1 MKRAPA
7 FAPRHQWAISCVSLM
22 ALIGL
27 TVSFAQAED
36 NPPIKKTVLK
46 TAPSGTDVDKAPGLG
61 EPGKLVSLHLNNGR
75 GEKSDFTLAGR
86 DAAQQII
93 VLGKYD
99 SGQLRDL
106 TRVAKFSVSPQGI
119 LSLDSTGYAQPV
131 SEGTATVVANIDG
144 LKATSTVTVTHIE
157 KDLPVNFANQVVPIF
172 TKFGCNG
179 GGCHGKSG
187 GQNGFRLS
195 LLGFE
200 PTEDF
205 EYLTREGRGRRIFPA
220 APDKSLLLTKAI
232 GKSPHGGGARFSES
246 SPPYQVIKRWIE
258 QGMPFG
264 NETDPKVVRI
274 DVEPDGMLMQRK
286 KSQQLTVIAHF
297 SDGSTKDVTRTTQFD
312 SNDTE
317 MAEVTETGL
326 VSTSTYTGSVAV
338 MARYQGHVDVFRATI
353 PLGIKIAKLP
363 TEKNFVDK
371 HVFNNLKALGLPPS
385 EKSDDA
391 TFLRRVTIDIAGRL
405 PTSDETEIFLADQ
418 AADKRDKLIRQL
430 LNSNDYADNFANK
443 WSAILRNKRNRNED
457 KYATFAFHD
466 WIRASMLEN
475 KPYDQFVREIIT
487 ANGVADQNP
496 PVAWYREVKDQSSQV
511 EDTAQLFLGLRIQCA
526 RCHHHPFE
534 KWSQEDYYGF
544 AAFFAQVGKKKG
556 VRNGENRIYQL
567 QVAAE
572 ARNPKTGKSVAARGL
587 GAQTT
592 GIDPSEDA
600 RRHLADW
607 MAQKE
612 NPFFAKSLV
621 NRYWKHFF
629 SRGLVDPEDDMRV
642 TNPSSNPEL
651 LDALATQFIESGY
664 DLKELVFTICSSNT
678 YQFSAIPNQW
688 NAKDKNNFSRYY
700 PKRLNAETLLDSINQ
715 VTATRTAF
723 SGVPTGTRAIQL
735 PDNGFNSYFL
745 TVFGRPESSS
755 ACECERSGDANL
767 AQSLHLLNSSEIQG
781 KLTAGDGR
789 AAKLASDK
797 DRDDTNRLTEL
808 YIAAFSRRPLPAE
821 IEIAKSHIKK
831 HSNDPKRAYE
841 DIVWALINTKEFL
854 FNH

>member
-1 MKRAPA
+1 MKRAPT
-7 FAPRHQWAISCVSLM
+7 FVPSTRTFICVSATICLT
-22 ALIGL
+22 LIVLGSQ
-27 TVSFAQAED
+27 TFGSDPVKRIV
-36 NPPIKKTVLK
+36 PKT
-46 TAPSGTDVDKAPGLG
+46 DEAPGLG
-61 EPGKLVSLHLNNGR
+61 DPGKLMSLTIKTGR
-75 GEKSDFTLAGR
+75 SDQSDFKLAGR
-86 DAAQQII
+86 DSAQQVVI
-93 VLGKYD
+93 VGNYD
-99 SGQLRDL
+99 SGQVRDL
-106 TRVAKFSVSPQGI
+106 TRSVKFAAEPKGLLAIDQTGYIEAIAEGSVRLSAELNGLVASSNVSVS
-119 LSLDSTGYAQPV
+119 
-131 SEGTATVVANIDG
+131 NI
-144 LKATSTVTVTHIE
+144 KN
-157 KDLPVNFANQVVPIF
+157 DLPINFANQVVPIF

-205 EYLTREGRGRRIFPA
+205 EYLTREGRGRRIFPT

-232 GKSPHGGGARFSES
+232 GKSPHGGGARFTED
-246 SPPYQVIKRWIE
+246 SPAYRVIRRWIE
-258 QGMPFG
+258 QGMPYG
-264 NETDPKVVRI
+264 NESDRKVIRI
-274 DVEPDGMLMQRK
+274 SVAPNGALMQRND
-286 KSQQLTVIAHF
+286 SQQVSVVAHF
-297 SDGSTKDVTRTTQFD
+297 SDGTTKDVTRTTQFD

-317 MAEVTETGL
+317 MAEVSETGL
-326 VSTSTYTGSVAV
+326 VTTSTYTGSVAV

-353 PLGIKIAKLP
+353 PLGIKVDSLP
-363 TEKNFVDK
+363 EEANFVDK
-371 HVFNNLKALGLPPS
+371 FVFKNLKALGLPPS
-385 EKSDDA
+385 ELADDP

-405 PTSDETEIFLADQ
+405 PTAEETEVFLADKSPE
-418 AADKRDKLIRQL
+418 KRNRLIREL
-430 LNSNDYADNFANK
+430 LDSNDYADNFANK
-443 WSAILRNKRNRNED
+443 WSAILRNKRNKNED

-466 WIRASMLEN
+466 WIRTSFLEN
-475 KPYDQFVREIIT
+475 KPYDKFVSEILT
-487 ANGVADQNP
+487 ANGAPEQNP

-544 AAFFAQVGKKKG
+544 AAFFAQVGKKRG
-556 VRNGENRIYQL
+556 MRNGESRIFQR
-567 QVAAE
+567 QVAAT
-572 ARNPKTGKSVAARGL
+572 AKNPKTNQNVSARGL
-587 GAQTT
+587 GAQTPK
-592 GIDPSEDA
+592 IDPSEDA
-600 RRHLADW
+600 RRVLADW
-607 MAQKE
+607 MSAKE

-651 LDALATQFIESGY
+651 LDALADEFLKTDFN
-664 DLKELVFTICSSNT
+664 LKELIYSICSSKT
-678 YQFSAIPNQW
+678 YQLSAIPNQW

-715 VTATRTAF
+715 VTKTNTSF
-723 SGVPTGTRAIQL
+723 SGVPAGTRAIQL

-781 KLTAGDGR
+781 KLTDGNGR
-789 AAKLASDK
+789 AAKLAGDK
-797 DRDDTNRLTEL
+797 NRNDVERLSEL
-808 YIAAFSRRPLPAE
+808 YIAAFSREPIQQE
-821 IEIAKSHIKK
+821 IEIATSHIKK
-831 HSNDPKRAYE
+831 HANDPKRAYE